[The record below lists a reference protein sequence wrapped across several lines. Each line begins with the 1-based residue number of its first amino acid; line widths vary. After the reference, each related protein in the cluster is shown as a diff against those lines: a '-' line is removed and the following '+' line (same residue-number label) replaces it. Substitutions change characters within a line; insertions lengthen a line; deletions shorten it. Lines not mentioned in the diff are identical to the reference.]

1 MNGQVTKHFP
11 QMVPRRAKH
20 HGQVTETILEVVLP
34 SKNLHTVPIT
44 GAHYSTEA
52 ICGVTENISPSPAK
66 VTRVELAKF
75 KWEQLDHPP
84 YNPDMS
90 HCNFHVFSPLK
101 KYRKGKRFNS
111 DEKLKGVVSRHGRR
125 NSSVRQLMGSLCL
138 GLWCIL

>member
-1 MNGQVTKHFP
+1 MGLNRFAAVCQNRHITELNEPVVITLLAIKHLSKWKALNRQLFID
-11 QMVPRRAKH
+11 
-20 HGQVTETILEVVLP
+20 TEGVVLLDDNACP
-34 SKNLHTVPIT
+34 HVSR
-44 GAHYSTEA
+44 
-52 ICGVTENISPSPAK
+52 